1 MVIPSTLTLLG
12 ALSQL
17 TLALALEVTPLASRP
32 YGPRPGSC
40 VNGPQSRGCWKG
52 DFDIYTDYDT
62 KVPQGRLREVCD
74 FFYPHPLPILLAT
87 LLDC

>member
-1 MVIPSTLTLLG
+1 MAIRSALALLRTL
-12 ALSQL
+12 SHL
-17 TLALALEVTPLASRP
+17 TLALATGVTPLASRP

-74 FFYPHPLPILLAT
+74 FIPLLVFLIKIASSP
-87 LLDC
+87 DC